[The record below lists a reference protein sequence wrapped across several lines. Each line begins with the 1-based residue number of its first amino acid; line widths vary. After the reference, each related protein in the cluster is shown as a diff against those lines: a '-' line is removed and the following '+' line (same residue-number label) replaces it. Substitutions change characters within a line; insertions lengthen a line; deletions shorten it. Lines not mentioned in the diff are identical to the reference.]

1 MFKNKFT
8 KGKIYTSLSLSLLL
22 TIAAPAVISA
32 KAEAGASS
40 GKGLFYVK
48 LLNYTMP
55 VVKSTA
61 INEDDLAEYKFSVK
75 ENLLKLLGIDT
86 SNPISIIG
94 KELNFLKPAKVQAG
108 KIEDNTQFSINPF
121 KINDSDIIKNQ
132 EPVSNQGDSGT
143 TPVVSTQVYNA
154 SLKKTLNP
162 AKPEVLI
169 YHTHTTET
177 YSPYNEDEF
186 NTFDEK
192 KNIVAVGDVI
202 TNDLEKNYG
211 IATIH
216 DKTVHN
222 TLFNESYTRSGKTL
236 DTYLNKYK
244 DFKLIID
251 LHRDSLSDREVMTA
265 NINNSNLA
273 RFMFVVG
280 PGNPNKSKNITVAK
294 KLSSISQ
301 SIFPGLIRP
310 GNGADFGIY
319 YHNKGTK
326 FNQHKNGNIVLME
339 LGAPANTVDEAKATA
354 LYISR
359 IIAEY
364 INGKQ

>member
-1 MFKNKFT
+1 
-8 KGKIYTSLSLSLLL
+8 
-22 TIAAPAVISA
+22 
-32 KAEAGASS
+32 
-40 GKGLFYVK
+40 
-48 LLNYTMP
+48 MP

-75 ENLLKLLGIDT
+75 ENMLKLLGIDT
-86 SNPISIIG
+86 SNPLSIISR
-94 KELNFLKPAKVQAG
+94 ELNFLKIDGVQST
-108 KIEDNTQFSINPF
+108 EDENNTPFSINPF
-121 KINDSDIIKNQ
+121 KIKDSDIIANQ
-132 EPVSNQGDSGT
+132 EPAVSQGDSGT
-143 TPVVSTQVYNA
+143 TPAVSTQVYNA

-177 YSPYNEDEF
+177 YSPYTDDEF

-202 TNDLEKNYG
+202 TSDLEKNYG
-211 IATIH
+211 IAAIH
-216 DKTVHN
+216 DRTVHN
-222 TLFNESYTRSGKTL
+222 TLFNESYARSGKTL

-251 LHRDSLSDREVMTA
+251 LHRDSISDREMMTA
-265 NINNSNLA
+265 NLNSTSLA

-280 PGNPNKSKNITVAK
+280 PGNPNKSKNIAVAK

-301 SIFPGLIRP
+301 TIFPGLIRP
-310 GNGADFGIY
+310 GNGADYGIY

-339 LGAPANTVDEAKATA
+339 LGAPANTVDEAKSTA

-364 INGKQ
+364 VNGK